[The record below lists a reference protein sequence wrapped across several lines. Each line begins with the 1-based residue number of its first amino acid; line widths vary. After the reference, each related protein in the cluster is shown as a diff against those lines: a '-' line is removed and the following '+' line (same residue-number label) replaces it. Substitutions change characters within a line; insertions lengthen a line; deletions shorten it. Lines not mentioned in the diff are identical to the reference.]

1 MTHTLVTLLGRV
13 AKEEGGAYR
22 TATYR
27 FPDGSREETSFFGL
41 ALANH
46 LRPDRLVVLGTHS
59 SMWGTLV
66 EHAAAQGEEED
77 ARLELFAAE
86 DASGV
91 GQALLDR
98 LSGVLRR
105 GAGREVVPKLIPFGR
120 TDAEQR
126 GILETI
132 GAAVPSG
139 AVSFDLTHA
148 FRHLAMVGML
158 SAFMLERIGRLAV
171 RSLWYGAFDMTEQG
185 VTPVLQLDGLNAIER
200 WIAALDR
207 FDATGDYGVFAPL
220 LEADGV
226 PADKVRCLEEA
237 AFYERVFNLSDAA
250 PKLQTFRAA
259 LQAPLPG
266 ASGLFQNRLA
276 ERLKWIERQDLAAR
290 QRELAE
296 QYMARADFVRASVFA
311 WEALVSRECKGYD
324 LHRRATREAAEK
336 SLDERFKSEHDS
348 RGADAYRTIR
358 YLRNA
363 LAHGTPPENESVR
376 ALLRSPERLRDAL
389 QEAIRCLFDEPQAC
403 RAR

>member
-1 MTHTLVTLLGRV
+1 MTRTLVTLLGRI
-13 AKEEGGAYR
+13 AKDQGGAYR
-22 TATYR
+22 RAIYR

-46 LRPDRLVVLGTHS
+46 LRPDRLVVLGTCG

-66 EHAAAQGEEED
+66 EQAAADGEEED

-86 DASGV
+86 AANGV

-98 LSGVLRR
+98 LSGLLRR
-105 GAGREVVPKLIPFGR
+105 GVGLEVVPKLIPFGR

-132 GAAVPSG
+132 AAAVPSG
-139 AVSFDLTHA
+139 TVSFDLTHG
-148 FRHLAMVGML
+148 FRHLGMVGML
-158 SAFMLERIGRLAV
+158 SAFMLERIGRLSV
-171 RSLWYGAFDMTEQG
+171 RSLWYGALDMTDREG
-185 VTPVLQLDGLNAIER
+185 VTPVLRLDGLGAIER
-200 WIAALDR
+200 WVGALDR

-226 PADKVRCLEEA
+226 PADKARCLEAA

-250 PKLQTFRAA
+250 RKLQTFRAA
-259 LQAPLPG
+259 LQGPLPG
-266 ASGLFQNRLA
+266 ASGLFQDRLA

-336 SLDERFKSEHDS
+336 SLDERFKFDCDS
-348 RGADAYRTIR
+348 RGAEAYRTIR

-376 ALLRSPERLRDAL
+376 ALLRTPEALRAAL
-389 QEAIRCLFDEPQAC
+389 QEAIRCLLD
-403 RAR
+403 

>member
-13 AKEEGGAYR
+13 AKDRGGAYR

-66 EHAAAQGEEED
+66 EHAAAEGEEED
-77 ARLELFAAE
+77 ARLELFTAE
-86 DASGV
+86 DAGSV

-120 TDAEQR
+120 TDGEQR
-126 GILETI
+126 TILETI
-132 GAAVPSG
+132 GAVVASG

-185 VTPVLQLDGLNAIER
+185 ITPVLRLDGLAAIER
-200 WIAALDR
+200 WVGALDR

-220 LEADGV
+220 LKADGV
-226 PADKVRCLEEA
+226 AADKARCLEEA
-237 AFYERVFNLSDAA
+237 AFYERTFNLADAA
-250 PKLQTFRAA
+250 RRLRTFRMAMRSR
-259 LQAPLPG
+259 LPG
-266 ASGLFQNRLA
+266 ASGLFQDRLA
-276 ERLKWIERQDLAAR
+276 QRLKWIDEKDLAAQ
-290 QRELAE
+290 QRTLAQ
-296 QYMARADFVRASVFA
+296 QYLERADFVRASVFV
-311 WEALVSRECKGYD
+311 WEALVSRDCRGYD
-324 LHRRATREAAEK
+324 LDRRGTREATERA
-336 SLDERFKSEHDS
+336 LDERFRSDRDD
-348 RGADAYRTIR
+348 RGAEAYRTIR
-358 YLRNA
+358 YVRNA
-363 LAHGTPPENESVR
+363 LAHGTLPENERVR
-376 ALLRSPERLRDAL
+376 ALLKSPQRLRDAL
-389 QEAIRCLFDEPQAC
+389 EEAMRCLFD
-403 RAR
+403 